1 MLHFVFESLTRS
13 LSVSSLSKWLNR
25 VLHPPTVLVEE
36 VPVLIPSRTFPLPP
50 SRSLDVPL
58 VNEGYDTLWQVGIGI
73 LVLVLF
79 SSLALV
85 SQKAWARQSLVFMLF
100 APVAIVVYTSP
111 TLLDTIVSL
120 DVVAL
125 STDILDWLGL
135 AYTGVVEWSTVS
147 LSTSPNNVVGDLVSA
162 TARMADFLVFWSS
175 LAASLTTVVNS
186 LATIIV
192 RSLVNISLDIAR
204 GHLAVVVWVFRTLTT
219 TPLPT
224 FVEFWDAIT
233 AYWTLLALESCM
245 GVVTQE
251 FMSSLSAHRAAHPN
265 SLTRSKLLIIAA
277 ADAKKAFINW
287 ILIEVVLFAKF
298 YFMFCVTLAAFIFF
312 KDEDKLRFIQSHSIL
327 RHSYNLLSPVYRL
340 SRSAV
345 IHIYHFFSTLRAC
358 LTFMSRAFTLEI
370 IVTLP
375 TWKQIKAGHL
385 NTCGLKFVS
394 WDDSEWLWD
403 DSDLY
408 DRGKLG
414 LYTKGGWYE
423 GAWRAGHAWFL
434 LSIMVGSD
442 LGRPTP

>member
-1 MLHFVFESLTRS
+1 MLHFLYESLTRS

-36 VPVLIPSRTFPLPP
+36 VPVLIPSRTFSLPP

-58 VNEGYDTLWQVGIGI
+58 VNKGYDMLWQVGIGI

-85 SQKAWARQSLVFMLF
+85 SQKAWARQSLVFMF
-100 APVAIVVYTSP
+100 FIPVAIVLYTSP
-111 TLLDTIVSL
+111 TLLDTIASL

-135 AYTGVVEWSTVS
+135 VHTDVVEWSTVS
-147 LSTSPNNVVGDLVSA
+147 LSTSPNNVVGDLISA

-175 LAASLTTVVNS
+175 LAATLTTTVNS
-186 LATIIV
+186 LVTIIV
-192 RSLVNISLDIAR
+192 RSLVSIGLDIAK
-204 GHLAVVVWVFRTLTT
+204 GHLAVVVWVFESLTT
-219 TPLPT
+219 TPLLT

-245 GVVTQE
+245 EVVTQE
-251 FMSSLSAHRAAHPN
+251 FILSLSAHRAIHSN
-265 SLTRSKLLIIAA
+265 SLTRGKLLIIAA
-277 ADAKKAFINW
+277 ADAKKALTHW
-287 ILIEVVLFAKF
+287 ILVKVVLFAKF
-298 YFMFCVTLAAFIFF
+298 YFIFCVTLAAFIFF

-345 IHIYHFFSTLRAC
+345 IHIYHFYSTLRAC
-358 LTFMSRAFTLEI
+358 LAFMSEAFTLEI

-385 NTCGLKFVS
+385 HTCGLKFVS

-403 DSDLY
+403 DSDSY

-414 LYTKGGWYE
+414 LYTKDGWYE

-434 LSIMVGSD
+434 FYIVVGPDPS
-442 LGRPTP
+442 RPAP